1 MNSELVEEPS
11 SRIILFVY
19 GRAATRFFTPNGRA
33 PTDKR
38 PHPSLFFQIV
48 HPLPFQLKEPMPSAY
63 PARLVNVDLTNF
75 QRNVPT
81 YPVIYNEFDDA
92 SAMMG
97 DTYRLSIYTMDTQF
111 VDNKK
116 RKKEEEKEEIRGK
129 KTEEKRRGAGEEEG
143 RKNMKG

>member
-1 MNSELVEEPS
+1 
-11 SRIILFVY
+11 
-19 GRAATRFFTPNGRA
+19 
-33 PTDKR
+33 
-38 PHPSLFFQIV
+38 
-48 HPLPFQLKEPMPSAY
+48 MPSAY

-116 RKKEEEKEEIRGK
+116 RKKEEEKEEIRGR

-143 RKNMKG
+143 RKNMKGWKDESKREPRKFNFAACIGLEHRITLAFKLRRCIRH

>member
-48 HPLPFQLKEPMPSAY
+48 HPPPFQLKEPMPSAY

-116 RKKEEEKEEIRGK
+116 KKKGRRKRKKFEEEKRKKRGGGGK
-129 KTEEKRRGAGEEEG
+129 RKEEKI
-143 RKNMKG
+143 

>member
-1 MNSELVEEPS
+1 
-11 SRIILFVY
+11 
-19 GRAATRFFTPNGRA
+19 
-33 PTDKR
+33 
-38 PHPSLFFQIV
+38 
-48 HPLPFQLKEPMPSAY
+48 MPSAY

-129 KTEEKRRGAGEEEG
+129 KRKKRGGGRGKRKEEKI
-143 RKNMKG
+143 